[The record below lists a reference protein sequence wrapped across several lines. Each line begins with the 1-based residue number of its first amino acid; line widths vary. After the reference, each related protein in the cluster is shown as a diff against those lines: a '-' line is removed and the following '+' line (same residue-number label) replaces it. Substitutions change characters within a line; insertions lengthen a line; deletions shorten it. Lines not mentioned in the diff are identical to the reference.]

1 MATIGLS
8 KPYFAKYSATGSTVS
23 YSDGGLMGKAVEVDI
38 SIEVSEDNDLRAD
51 NGVAETDRQFS
62 NGTLTITT
70 DDLEASVAKVML
82 GLKEEAISEIPGI
95 TDSDV
100 KKLVFDDDQVTP
112 YLGFGTV
119 IKKVKNGVTQWR
131 AVILK
136 KVMFAVPSD
145 AATTQGETIEWQ
157 TPELSATI
165 MRDDSEKHAWK
176 EEATFTT
183 EGQAETY
190 IKHVL
195 NITDN

>member
-82 GLKEEAISEIPGI
+82 GLKEEAISEISGI
-95 TDSDV
+95 TDSNV

-119 IKKVKNGVTQWR
+119 IKKVKNGVTKWR

>member
-8 KPYFAKYSATGSTVS
+8 KPYFAKYSASGSTVS

-82 GLKEEAISEIPGI
+82 GLKEETISEIPGI
-95 TDSDV
+95 TDSGV

-112 YLGFGTV
+112 YLGFGVV
-119 IKKVKNGVTQWR
+119 IKKVKNGVTKWR

-195 NITDN
+195 NITVA

>member
-8 KPYFAKYSATGSTVS
+8 KPYYAKYSASGNTVS
-23 YSDGGLMGKAVEVDI
+23 YSEGGLMGKAIEVNI
-38 SIEVSEDNDLRAD
+38 EIEVSEDNNLYAD
-51 NGVAETDRQFS
+51 NGVAETDRTFS

-70 DDLEASVAKVML
+70 DDLEAAASKAML
-82 GLKEEAISEIPGI
+82 GLKEEAVSEVSGI

-100 KKLVFDDDQVTP
+100 KKLVFDDDQVVP
-112 YLGFGTV
+112 YLGFGVV
-119 IKKVKNGVTQWR
+119 IKKVKNGVTKWR

-136 KVMFAVPSD
+136 KTMFAVPSD
-145 AATTQGETIEWQ
+145 AATTQGESIEWQ

-165 MRDDSEKHAWK
+165 MRDDTEKHCWK

-183 EGQAETY
+183 EAQAETY

-195 NITDN
+195 NITD